1 MTIAEVSKK
10 YDITQDTLRYYE
22 RIGLLPEV
30 PRTKSGIRNFDEQS
44 CKWVEFIKCMRSAGM
59 TIEILLDYMTLFK
72 QGKETVSERKNLLIG
87 QRQVLENKKKEIQN
101 TIKRLDHKIELYKEI
116 EHCKNSLTRMVG
128 LYII

>member
-30 PRTKSGIRNFDEQS
+30 PRTKSGIRDFDEES

-72 QGKETVSERKNLLIG
+72 KSRRKY
-87 QRQVLENKKKEIQN
+87 
-101 TIKRLDHKIELYKEI
+101 IKWVVWTSNRWRIW
-116 EHCKNSLTRMVG
+116 
-128 LYII
+128 